1 MLYHFRDCELDEA
14 QRVLR
19 RRGRELPV
27 QPKVLDLL
35 LFLLRHRARLVPKEL
50 LFRELW
56 PDAIVT
62 EASLTRLVK
71 EARRAVGDDGRRQ
84 KVIRTS
90 HRRGY
95 RFVSDVAVS
104 NGEDQSEEDKAVEL
118 ARRSLEA
125 AVEFGAL
132 ELRERVREFAET
144 CLVAIQVARRS
155 RNRSAGATAERV
167 G

>member
-1 MLYHFRDCELDEA
+1 MVYRFRDCELDEA
-14 QRVLR
+14 RRVLR
-19 RRGRELPV
+19 RRGHEQPV

-35 LFLLRHRARLVPKEL
+35 LFLLRHRTRLVPKEL

-71 EARRAVGDDGRRQ
+71 EARRAIGDDGRRQ
-84 KVIRTS
+84 KLIRTA

-95 RFVSDVAVS
+95 RFVADVEVR
-104 NGEDQSEEDKAVEL
+104 NGENTSEEERAIEL

-125 AVEFGAL
+125 SVEFGAL

-144 CLVAIQVARRS
+144 CLVAIQAARKAAV
-155 RNRSAGATAERV
+155 RSAPAALERV

>member
-1 MLYHFRDCELDEA
+1 MQYRFGRCELDEA
-14 QRVLR
+14 R
-19 RRGRELPV
+19 RLLVRDGRERKV

-35 LFLLRHRARLVPKEL
+35 LFLVRHRARVVPKEV

-71 EARRAVGDDGRRQ
+71 EARRVIGDDGRRQ
-84 KVIRTS
+84 SLIRTAN
-90 HRRGY
+90 RRGY
-95 RFVSDVAVS
+95 RFVADVQAS
-104 NGEDQSEEDKAVEL
+104 NGESQTEEERAIEL

-125 AVEFGAL
+125 SVEFGAL
-132 ELRERVREFAET
+132 ELKERVREFADT
-144 CLVAIQVARRS
+144 CLVAIQTARR
-155 RNRSAGATAERV
+155 TAERV

>member
-1 MLYHFRDCELDEA
+1 MLYRFGRCELDEP
-14 QRVLR
+14 R
-19 RRGRELPV
+19 RQLSRDGREQAV

-35 LFLLRHRARLVPKEL
+35 LFLVRHRARVVPKEV

-71 EARRAVGDDGRRQ
+71 EARRAIGDDGRRQ
-84 KVIRTS
+84 GMIRTAN
-90 HRRGY
+90 RRGY
-95 RFVSDVAVS
+95 RFVAEVEAR
-104 NGEDQSEEDKAVEL
+104 NGETHTEEEQAIEL

-125 AVEFGAL
+125 SVEFGAL
-132 ELRERVREFAET
+132 ELRERVREFADT
-144 CLVAIQVARRS
+144 CLVAIQTARR
-155 RNRSAGATAERV
+155 AAERV

>member
-1 MLYHFRDCELDEA
+1 MRYRFRDCELDEA
-14 QRVLR
+14 LRVFT
-19 RRGRELPV
+19 RRGQERAV

-35 LFLLRHRARLVPKEL
+35 IFLLRHRARMVPKEL
-50 LFRELW
+50 LFREIW

-71 EARRAVGDDGRRQ
+71 EARRLVGDDGRRQ
-84 KVIRTS
+84 QVIKTA

-95 RFVSDVAVS
+95 RFVADVEVR
-104 NGEDQSEEDKAVEL
+104 NGENSSEEERAIEL

-125 AVEFGAL
+125 SVEFGAL

-144 CLVAIQVARRS
+144 CLVAIHTARRAS
-155 RNRSAGATAERV
+155 GREVHRV

>member
-1 MLYHFRDCELDEA
+1 MRYHFRDCELDEA
-14 QRVLR
+14 LRVLTR
-19 RRGRELPV
+19 HGEEVPV

-35 LFLLRHRARLVPKEL
+35 LFLLRHRSRMVPKEL

-84 KVIRTS
+84 RVIRTA

-95 RFVSDVAVS
+95 RFVAEVEVR
-104 NGEDQSEEDKAVEL
+104 NGDDASEEERAIEL

-125 AVEFGAL
+125 SVEFGAL
-132 ELRERVREFAET
+132 EVRERVREFAET
-144 CLVAIQVARRS
+144 CLVAIHRARRP
-155 RNRSAGATAERV
+155 ADDGAQGV

>member
-1 MLYHFRDCELDEA
+1 MIYRFLDCELDEA
-14 QRVLR
+14 RRVLIR
-19 RRGRELPV
+19 NEEEQAV

-35 LFLLRHRARLVPKEL
+35 VFLIRHRARMVPKEL
-50 LFRELW
+50 LFREIW

-71 EARRAVGDDGRRQ
+71 EARKVVGDDGRRQ
-84 KVIRTS
+84 QVIKTA

-95 RFVSDVAVS
+95 RFVAEVDAS
-104 NGEDQSEEDKAVEL
+104 NGESRTEEEEAIEM

-132 ELRERVREFAET
+132 DLRERVQEFAET
-144 CLVAIQVARRS
+144 CLVAIDAARRTPEVS
-155 RNRSAGATAERV
+155 VAMH
-167 G
+167 

>member
-1 MLYHFRDCELDEA
+1 MVYRFRDCELDEA
-14 QRVLR
+14 RR
-19 RRGRELPV
+19 IFRRGGRERQV

-35 LFLLRHRARLVPKEL
+35 LFLVRHRARLVPKQL

-71 EARRAVGDDGRRQ
+71 EARRLVGDDGRRQ
-84 KVIRTS
+84 KVIRTA

-95 RFVSDVAVS
+95 RFVAEVEVR
-104 NGEDQSEEDKAVEL
+104 NGEDSSEEERAIEL

-125 AVEFGAL
+125 SVEFGAL

-144 CLVAIQVARRS
+144 CLVAIQTARRATPDS
-155 RNRSAGATAERV
+155 ARSLAERV

>member
-1 MLYHFRDCELDEA
+1 MIYRFATSELDEA
-14 QRVLR
+14 RRVLTR
-19 RRGRELPV
+19 AGEEIPV

-35 LFLLRHRARLVPKEL
+35 LFLARHRNRMVPKEL

-71 EARRAVGDDGRRQ
+71 EARKAVGDDGRRQ
-84 KVIRTS
+84 RVIKTA

-95 RFVSDVAVS
+95 RFVADGMVE
-104 NGEDQSEEDKAVEL
+104 NGATRSEEEEAIEL

-125 AVEFGAL
+125 AIEFGSL
-132 ELRERVREFAET
+132 DLRERVREFAET
-144 CLVAIQVARRS
+144 CIVAIETARGT
-155 RNRSAGATAERV
+155 GAASPAV
-167 G
+167 S

>member
-1 MLYHFRDCELDEA
+1 MIYAFGECELDEA
-14 QRVLR
+14 R
-19 RRGRELPV
+19 RALHRHGREVRL

-35 LFLLRHRARLVPKEL
+35 LFLLRHRERVVPKEV

-56 PDAIVT
+56 PDVVVT

-84 KVIRTS
+84 RLLRTS
-90 HRRGY
+90 HGRGY
-95 RFVSDVAVS
+95 RFAASVSVR
-104 NGEDQSEEDKAVEL
+104 NGEGRSEEQGRIDL

-125 AVEFGAL
+125 AIEYGGL
-132 ELRERVREFAET
+132 DLRERVREFVGA
-144 CLVAIQVARRS
+144 CLGAIEIAR
-155 RNRSAGATAERV
+155 GARGGV

>member
-1 MLYHFRDCELDEA
+1 VLYRFGDCEVDESL
-14 QRVLR
+14 RLLR
-19 RRGRELPV
+19 RGGREVPL

-35 LFLLRHRARLVPKEL
+35 LFLLRHRQRLVPKRV

-56 PDAIVT
+56 PDVAVT

-84 KVIRTS
+84 RIIKTG
-90 HRRGY
+90 HGRGY
-95 RFVSDVAVS
+95 RLAAPVEVA
-104 NGEDQSEEDKAVEL
+104 NGDGEVEEERVVEL

-125 AVEFGAL
+125 AVEL
-132 ELRERVREFAET
+132 SSLDLREQARAFAEA
-144 CLVAIQVARRS
+144 CLRAIQAARR
-155 RNRSAGATAERV
+155 TAE

>member
-1 MLYHFRDCELDEA
+1 MVYRFRDCEIDEA
-14 QRVLR
+14 RRVLR
-19 RRGRELPV
+19 RGGRERPL
-27 QPKVLDLL
+27 QPKVMDLL
-35 LFLLRHRARLVPKEL
+35 LFLLRHRARMVPKEL

-84 KVIRTS
+84 RVIRTA

-95 RFVSDVAVS
+95 RFVCEVEVR
-104 NGEDQSEEDKAVEL
+104 NGDDASEEERVIEL

-125 AVEFGAL
+125 SVEFGAL
-132 ELRERVREFAET
+132 DLRERVREFAEA
-144 CLVAIQVARRS
+144 CLLAIQTARRES
-155 RNRSAGATAERV
+155 GNPAARHAQRV

>member
-1 MLYHFRDCELDEA
+1 MFYRFRDFELDQA
-14 QRVLR
+14 RRVLR
-19 RRGRELPV
+19 RGGEELAV

-35 LFLLRHRARLVPKEL
+35 IFLLRHRARVVPKEL
-50 LFRELW
+50 LYRELW

-71 EARRAVGDDGRRQ
+71 EARRIVGDDGRRQ
-84 KVIRTS
+84 KVIRTV

-95 RFVSDVAVS
+95 HFVVEVEVR
-104 NGEDQSEEDKAVEL
+104 NGESFTEEERAIDL

-125 AVEFGAL
+125 SVEFGAL
-132 ELRERVREFAET
+132 ELRERVRDFAET
-144 CLVAIQVARRS
+144 CLVAIQSARRL
-155 RNRSAGATAERV
+155 GERV